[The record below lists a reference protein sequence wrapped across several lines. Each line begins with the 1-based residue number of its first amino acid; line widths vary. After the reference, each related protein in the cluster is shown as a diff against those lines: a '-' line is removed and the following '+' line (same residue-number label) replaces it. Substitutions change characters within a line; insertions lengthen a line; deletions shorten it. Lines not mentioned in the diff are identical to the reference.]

1 MSFTNQQYCCI
12 TYKDKFHNEY
22 VTLWKDIIH
31 SKGPQKTHR
40 TQYFLRLFLALLP
53 PGNQQLFRQPQRLQI
68 QQKPLGCRSCQGKGG
83 HGARPLGQTCG
94 FLQRGARYVKQ
105 FLFQALLPRSS
116 LRVLLQ
122 KSWKGVG
129 RGCVVEDQ
137 NVFCCWFWTFSA
149 AGEPASLCWPAD
161 SCVLQHRHSELA
173 ASLLPH
179 LNC

>member
-94 FLQRGARYVKQ
+94 FLQRGARSCPGDGATQ
-105 FLFQALLPRSS
+105 H
-116 LRVLLQ
+116 
-122 KSWKGVG
+122 SWI
-129 RGCVVEDQ
+129 
-137 NVFCCWFWTFSA
+137 
-149 AGEPASLCWPAD
+149 PASPDTAQC
-161 SCVLQHRHSELA
+161 RHGANFRKGSGSWQIAL
-173 ASLLPH
+173 SLK
-179 LNC
+179 

>member
-1 MSFTNQQYCCI
+1 MTWSGAVTLLLLLMSFTNQQYCCI
-12 TYKDKFHNEY
+12 TYKDKFHNEH

-40 TQYFLRLFLALLP
+40 IQYFLRLFLALLP

-105 FLFQALLPRSS
+105 FIFQALLPRSS
-116 LRVLLQ
+116 LRQSALAE
-122 KSWKGVG
+122 KVG
-129 RGCVVEDQ
+129 REWGGG
-137 NVFCCWFWTFSA
+137 A
-149 AGEPASLCWPAD
+149 L
-161 SCVLQHRHSELA
+161 
-173 ASLLPH
+173 
-179 LNC
+179 